1 MEDDEI
7 VALFVQRDQEA
18 IGQTAGKYG
27 ERLRSLANSILKDP
41 PAAEECE
48 NDTYLQAWNSIPP
61 HQPGGYLY
69 AFLARIT
76 RHLALDVCRSRSRKK
91 RSAPLSQLT
100 REMEQCIPDPSDTQ
114 CQVDGVL
121 LAQAVSGYLRTLSE
135 ENGMKAAYVCG
146 SQNNDGFSYGGDG
159 ILSKTSNHAGGIL
172 GGISDGSQILLRAY
186 IKPTPSISQPQ
197 STADKNGKNIDL
209 EIKGRHD
216 PVIVPRAVVVV
227 EAMAA
232 LVLTDALLCGMGA
245 RMEYLERIWKK

>member
-76 RHLALDVCRSRSRKK
+76 RHLALAVCRSRSRKK

-135 ENGMKAAYVCG
+135 ERRNLFIRRYWYLDSIASAAKRFGMTQSAV
-146 SQNNDGFSYGGDG
+146 
-159 ILSKTSNHAGGIL
+159 KTTLYRVRAGL
-172 GGISDGSQILLRAY
+172 KDYL
-186 IKPTPSISQPQ
+186 IKE
-197 STADKNGKNIDL
+197 GYDL
-209 EIKGRHD
+209 
-216 PVIVPRAVVVV
+216 
-227 EAMAA
+227 
-232 LVLTDALLCGMGA
+232 
-245 RMEYLERIWKK
+245 